1 MTNQEERNHD
11 SSEAVIRVETI
22 ENENIEEDPG
32 ERFLTCLFST
42 LGVLLCPICMFC
54 CFTQIDQTERG
65 VLFRLGKL
73 KSREPIQPGLRYIVP
88 LIDEVRKVD
97 TRSTS
102 RDIRPQA
109 IITTDMVSLHVDGLV
124 VLQIVDPILSITRVQ
139 DVMVDLSNLV
149 QTEMRNLLG
158 TQTMGQIL
166 SSKASLSMKLMDKL
180 REFGRGWGVELQRIE
195 IQNIVLP
202 EEMKRSMA
210 AEAEANREARAKILA
225 AEGEQKSAEMM
236 SQAAQILGNNPGA
249 ITLRYLQTLQSIS
262 NDGKASTI
270 ICPVPLDLIN
280 MFKAADSLN

>member
-1 MTNQEERNHD
+1 MTNPEEQNND
-11 SSEAVIRVETI
+11 SSEAVIRVQTI
-22 ENENIEEDPG
+22 ENEDIEEDPG
-32 ERFLTCLFST
+32 EKVLTCLFST
-42 LGVLLCPICMFC
+42 LGVLFCPICIFC

-73 KSREPIQPGLRYIVP
+73 KSRQPIQPGLRYIVP

-166 SSKASLSMKLMDKL
+166 SSKASLSIKLMEKL

-236 SQAAQILGNNPGA
+236 SRAAQILGNNPGA

-270 ICPVPLDLIN
+270 ICPVPLDLMN

>member
-1 MTNQEERNHD
+1 MTNPEERND
-11 SSEAVIRVETI
+11 NSSEAVIRVEAI
-22 ENENIEEDPG
+22 ENEDVEASAG
-32 ERFLTCLFST
+32 ELVLTCLCATF
-42 LGVLLCPICMFC
+42 GILLFPL
-54 CFTQIDQTERG
+54 CFLNSFTKINQTERG

-73 KSREPIQPGLRYIVP
+73 KSREPMQPGLRYIVP
-88 LIDEVRKVD
+88 IIDEVRKVD
-97 TRSTS
+97 TRATS
-102 RDIRPQA
+102 KDIRPQA
-109 IITTDMVSLHVDGLV
+109 IITTDMVSLQVDGLV

-139 DVMVDLSNLV
+139 NVMVDLSNLV

-166 SSKASLSMKLMDKL
+166 SSKSSLSMKLMEKL
-180 REFGRGWGVELQRIE
+180 QEFGRGWGVELQRIE
-195 IQNIVLP
+195 IQNIILP